1 MGQVNVKSA
10 VVIEQETLDA
20 EKAAS
25 NKINQDYLNS
35 TDWMIIRK
43 SDIGVAVPKSVK
55 KARSDAR
62 HAML

>member
-10 VVIEQETLDA
+10 ATIEQETLA
-20 EKAAS
+20 SEKAAS
-25 NKINQDYLNS
+25 NKINQNYLDS

-43 SDIGVAVPKSVK
+43 SDIGVPVPKSVK

-62 HAML
+62 AAML

>member
-1 MGQVNVKSA
+1 MGQVNVKIA
-10 VVIEQETLDA
+10 ATIEQETLDS

-25 NKINQDYLNS
+25 NKINQDYLDS

-62 HAML
+62 AAML